1 LLHDRRYMTD
11 MVAVARQDTFC
22 VGLGI
27 ELVEA
32 SAGRA
37 TTRVTVEPRHLNFIG
52 ACHGGLTFTL
62 ADAAFGFACN
72 SHGVAASGI
81 DVHMV
86 YNRAVRA
93 GETLTATASEL
104 SRSTKVATYRI
115 DVVRADGKIVAAM
128 TGTAFIS
135 GKPLEA

>member
-1 LLHDRRYMTD
+1 MAAIARR
-11 MVAVARQDTFC
+11 DTFC
-22 VGLGI
+22 AGLGI
-27 ELVEA
+27 ELIEA
-32 SAGRA
+32 SAGHA
-37 TTRVTVEPRHLNFIG
+37 TTRVKVEPRHLNFSG

-72 SHGVAASGI
+72 SHGIAAAGI
-81 DVHMV
+81 DVHMI

-93 GETLTATASEL
+93 GETLTATATEL

-115 DVVRADGKIVAAM
+115 DVARADGKIVAAM

-135 GKPLEA
+135 GKPLES

>member
-1 LLHDRRYMTD
+1 MADP
-11 MVAVARQDTFC
+11 FC
-22 VGLGI
+22 AGLGI

-32 SAGRA
+32 SAGQA
-37 TTRVTVEPRHLNFIG
+37 TTRVTVEPRHLNFTG
-52 ACHGGLTFTL
+52 TCHGGLTFTL
-62 ADAAFGFACN
+62 ADAAFGYACN
-72 SHGVAASGI
+72 SHGVAAVGI

-93 GETLTATASEL
+93 GEVLTATATEL

-115 DVVRADGKIVAAM
+115 DVVRADGKLVAGM

-135 GKPLEA
+135 GKPLES